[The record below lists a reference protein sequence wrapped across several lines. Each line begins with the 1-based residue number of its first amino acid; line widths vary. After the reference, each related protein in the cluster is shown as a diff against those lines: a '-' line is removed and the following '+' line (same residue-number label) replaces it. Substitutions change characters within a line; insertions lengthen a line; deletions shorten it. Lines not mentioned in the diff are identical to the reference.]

1 MQQIGESIRDVSLQL
16 IHLIRFRP
24 RALAPHFQV
33 FDREKGTCQNI
44 QLKTTGSPR
53 INPLDRVKKR
63 TRYLGKSSNQLP
75 VEGVAW
81 TLLFCSRSR
90 NKFDDT

>member
-16 IHLIRFRP
+16 LHFISIHP
-24 RALAPHFQV
+24 RALASHFQV

-53 INPLDRVKKR
+53 INPLNRVKKR
-63 TRYLGKSSNQLP
+63 TRRLGKSKNQLP
-75 VEGVAW
+75 IEGSDLDVAF
-81 TLLFCSRSR
+81 LQSVP
-90 NKFDDT
+90 